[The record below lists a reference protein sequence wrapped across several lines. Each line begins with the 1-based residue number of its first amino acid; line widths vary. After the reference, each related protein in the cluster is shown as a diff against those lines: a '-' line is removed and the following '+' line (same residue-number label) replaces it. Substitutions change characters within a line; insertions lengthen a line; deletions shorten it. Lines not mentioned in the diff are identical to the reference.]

1 MIVYR
6 PSDRIPLQVGDGI
19 IYVSPLSYEQKL
31 RLLGLTKV
39 LGGEEETPGLKY
51 TLELLRECVKGTENF
66 TCADGSPWE
75 LKHDPDGRLTKE
87 SAEDLLL
94 IGNADKLII
103 AIGKLMNE
111 GIMAHKVEG
120 VKILLDKVAVKKK

>member
-6 PSDRIPLQVGDGI
+6 PSDRIPLQIGDAKVC
-19 IYVSPLSYEQKL
+19 VSPLSYEQKVK
-31 RLLGLTKV
+31 LLGLTKL

-51 TLELLRECVKGTENF
+51 ALELLRECVKSVENISL
-66 TCADGSPWE
+66 ADGTPWE
-75 LKHDPDGRLTKE
+75 LQFDPDGRLTKE
-87 SAEDLLL
+87 CAEDLLL

-111 GIMAHKVEG
+111 GIANHKVEG
-120 VKILLDKVAVKKK
+120 VKILLDKVSVKKK